1 MKSPDTLLQHD
12 IFQAKKEAGLFKCI
26 AWHPHQEILAVA
38 HEDDQ
43 VYIYEK
49 KDTAWTC
56 LVLSHSKMEQI
67 TSLEWK
73 SKASG
78 TLAIACKDGVCVW
91 TLEKTTAEKQPRY
104 HPSASMRYLTHPGQE
119 YISSLAWDPTPGSHL
134 LAAVSAV
141 SSTLV
146 IHDLLLNRTIPL
158 KRYGS
163 GNILLRWSP
172 NGEWLFEGGS

>member
-49 KDTAWTC
+49 KDAAWTC

-91 TLEKTTAEKQPRY
+91 TLEKTAAEKQPRY